1 MRKILVTGANKGIGL
16 AIVQA
21 ILKNHDDTFVFVG
34 SRDAE
39 RGKKAC
45 ETIGSDRVQVVALDV
60 ASDDSVAAA
69 AEQVKAA
76 VNGESLYGIVNN
88 AGIGLGS
95 DALETVLNVNVRGIK
110 RVSDSFLSLLDK
122 SSGRMVNI
130 TSASGPM
137 YVAKCDQDKQ
147 RFFVDPKVEWG
158 AIDALMSAAVKA
170 GDEADAYGL
179 SKACANSLTM
189 CLAQNHPSLRINACT
204 PGFIETDLTRPYA
217 ESSGKSPADLGM
229 KSPEEGTRS
238 AMHLLFE
245 ELDGNGWYY
254 GSDAVRS
261 PLDKYRAPGDPP
273 FAGD

>member
-21 ILKNHDDTFVFVG
+21 ILKNHDDTFVFLG

-95 DALETVLNVNVRGIK
+95 DALEAVLNVNVRGIK

>member
-1 MRKILVTGANKGIGL
+1 MRRILVTGANKGIGL

-21 ILKNHDDTFVFVG
+21 ILKNHDDTFVFLG

-122 SSGRMVNI
+122 
-130 TSASGPM
+130 P
-137 YVAKCDQDKQ
+137 D
-147 RFFVDPKVEWG
+147 
-158 AIDALMSAAVKA
+158 
-170 GDEADAYGL
+170 
-179 SKACANSLTM
+179 
-189 CLAQNHPSLRINACT
+189 
-204 PGFIETDLTRPYA
+204 
-217 ESSGKSPADLGM
+217 
-229 KSPEEGTRS
+229 TRS
-238 AMHLLFE
+238 WTLLPGRVAIARTSVPPGE
-245 ELDGNGWYY
+245 HKLDVQIPGVSESRSMIVDVPAG
-254 GSDAVRS
+254 GFAVVVVTVPR
-261 PLDKYRAPGDPP
+261 
-273 FAGD
+273 